1 MLAIEIPIP
10 RNLGLKCFLI
20 LSKIDDLTLYT
31 LNLTLNLLSNLNFG
45 FSFSCND
52 SLDPAN

>member
-20 LSKIDDLTLYT
+20 LSKIDDLILYT